1 MATQSTQ
8 LALDLRVERFPY
20 HRPFR
25 ISGHVFTETA
35 LLVATL
41 SDGEHV
47 GRGAGNGV
55 YYLGDD
61 IDHMLAEAK
70 RVRGA
75 IDAGGTREREGAGEG
90 KSGAV
95 RCEAGGGPVPTKKN
109 NRIKTHG

>member
-1 MATQSTQ
+1 MATQSTH
-8 LALDLRVERFPY
+8 LALDLRVARFPY

-25 ISGHVFTETA
+25 ISGHVFTGTA

-47 GRGAGNGV
+47 GRGECNGV

-61 IDHMLAEAK
+61 IDHMLAEAQ

-75 IDAGGTREREGAGEG
+75 IEAGATRDDLQSLLQIGRASCRERGCQY
-90 KSGAV
+90 V
-95 RCEAGGGPVPTKKN
+95 
-109 NRIKTHG
+109 